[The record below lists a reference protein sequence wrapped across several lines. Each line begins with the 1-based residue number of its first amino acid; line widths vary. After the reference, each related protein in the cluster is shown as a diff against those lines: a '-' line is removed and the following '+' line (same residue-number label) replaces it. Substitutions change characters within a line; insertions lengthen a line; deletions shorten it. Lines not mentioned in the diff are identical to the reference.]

1 MTIRRVSREVRDRG
15 LDRIQ
20 GALATAVAIGVCL
33 ATSSAFAAIFSVNS
47 TADTGDA
54 TPGDGACFTGVFIQ
68 IAPGVF
74 TGECTLRAAIE
85 EGNALAGADVVE
97 FAATLPTVAGVVEI
111 FPTSLL
117 STISDPLTIDGYTAP
132 GYALLDPNAKPIINI
147 GGGQAGG
154 GAGLV
159 VRSGATGSVIRG
171 LAIHGFDLSGII
183 VTIGT
188 TVDADVAI
196 EGCHLGISRGVFYTG
211 NGAYGIEVRAS
222 RSVRIGKSCGAGV
235 CTGRRNVI
243 ASSGS
248 HGIRLANSLFVDV
261 KGNLIGTDTFGSST
275 FVPLGGSTP
284 NGGYGIALV
293 GGSTRNQIGSALEG
307 GGNLISGNGLGGV
320 LIEPAVAN
328 TVIGNTIGTNLAGTS
343 ALGNQGSGI
352 EIVDGSLHL
361 VRDNLV
367 SANDGVG
374 IDSEGSNRIAFN
386 IVGLNRD
393 LDDTLGNGS
402 HGIQIDGLDATIE
415 GNIVGG
421 NAVNGILV
429 FGDDHTITRNTV
441 GTNGQGDDLGNEWN
455 GIVVSGGQGVVVG
468 EPGLGNIVG
477 HQRIGIGLVFS
488 STPNFVRAN
497 YIGTLP
503 GGTPIP
509 NSTAGVYVANADAVE
524 IGAIDGL
531 DNAAGNVIGHNAAP
545 GIQLVSGG
553 MANTGSQVLGNWIG
567 VLPDGTPAPNEE
579 GGVRVQGSGNTI
591 GAALGALDEVVSSAA
606 NVFAHNEDSAIRV
619 LETAQGTTVRGNV
632 FFESFDYLP
641 VDLGDDGETDNDLG
655 DADVGANQR
664 QNLPVMDPAFTEFN
678 PVTGDL
684 EVRYLVDSDPLEA
697 SYPLKIDFYLRTTPD
712 GRADVYVG
720 SDLYPATAANTYR
733 LIGVVPQIEG
743 DLDGMLVATATD
755 ADGNTSELTRQSVP
769 VPEPGAAGMLVA
781 GCLAI
786 TGVAHA
792 RGRRRGRGRA

>member
-1 MTIRRVSREVRDRG
+1 MKTRRVSQEVRERV
-15 LDRIQ
+15 LERIR

-33 ATSSAFAAIFSVNS
+33 AASSAFGATFSVNS

-54 TPGDGACFTGVFIQ
+54 TPGDGACFTGLFIQ

-74 TGECTLRAAIE
+74 AGQCTLRAAIE

-117 STISDPLTIDGYTAP
+117 PTISDPLTIDGYTAP

-159 VRSGATGSVIRG
+159 VTSGATGSVIRG

-183 VTIGT
+183 VTTGT
-188 TVDADVAI
+188 RVDADVAI
-196 EGCHLGISRGVFYTG
+196 EGCHIGISRGVFYPG

-222 RSVRIGKSCGAGV
+222 RSVRIGKSCGAGA

-261 KGNLIGTDTFGSST
+261 NGNLIGTDTFGSST
-275 FVPLGGSTP
+275 FVPFGGSTP
-284 NGGYGIALV
+284 NGGYGVALV
-293 GGSTRNQIGSALEG
+293 DGSTRNQIGSALEG

-352 EIVDGSLHL
+352 EIVDGFGHL
-361 VRDNLV
+361 VRNNLI
-367 SANDGVG
+367 SANDGAG
-374 IDSEGSNRIAFN
+374 IDSEGANRIDLN

-402 HGIQIDGLDATIE
+402 HGIQVDGVDATIE

-421 NAVNGILV
+421 NAVNGILA
-429 FGDDHTITRNTV
+429 FGADHTILRNTV
-441 GTNGQGDDLGNEWN
+441 GTNAQGDDLGNDWN
-455 GIVVSGGQGVVVG
+455 GIIVSGAQGVVVG

-477 HQRIGIGLVFS
+477 HQRIGIGFSFS
-488 STPNFVRAN
+488 SAQNFVLGN
-497 YIGTLP
+497 CVGTLP
-503 GGTPIP
+503 SGTPIP
-509 NSTAGVYVANADAVE
+509 NSIAGVYVSNSDDVE
-524 IGAIDGL
+524 IGTIDGL
-531 DNAAGNVIGHNAAP
+531 DNGGGNVIGHNAAP

-553 MANTGSQVLGNWIG
+553 SANTGSRVRGNWIG
-567 VLPDGTPAPNEE
+567 VLPDGTPAPNAD
-579 GGVRVQGSGNTI
+579 GGVQVQGSGNTI
-591 GAALGALDEVVSSAA
+591 GAALGALDEMVAAAA

-619 LETAQGTTVRGNV
+619 FESAQGTTVRGNV

-655 DADVGANQR
+655 DTDVGANQL
-664 QNLPVMDPAFTEFN
+664 QNLPLMDPVFTEFN
-678 PVTGDL
+678 PITGDL
-684 EVRYLVDSDPLEA
+684 EVRYLVDADPLEA
-697 SYPLKIDFYLRTTPD
+697 SYPLKVDFYLRTTPD

-781 GCLAI
+781 GCLALTGI
-786 TGVAHA
+786 TRA
-792 RGRRRGRGRA
+792 RDCRRV